1 VFSLTT
7 LSKYTIG
14 ENMNYPIW
22 NIVTSCIYKANK
34 SYGVRETGEVEVRI
48 GTGQSNSFEFVKH
61 YTTHRKLEDGT
72 REYRFYVDGKC
83 LKTAT
88 LNKGILTSTV
98 IKNQLG

>member
-1 VFSLTT
+1 
-7 LSKYTIG
+7 
-14 ENMNYPIW
+14 MNYPLW

-48 GTGQSNSFEFVKH
+48 GTSQSNSFEFVKH
-61 YTTHRKLEDGT
+61 YTTHRELDDGS

-88 LNKGILTSTV
+88 VNKGIMTGPT
-98 IKNQLG
+98 ITNNQLS

>member
-1 VFSLTT
+1 
-7 LSKYTIG
+7 
-14 ENMNYPIW
+14 MNYPIW

-48 GTGQSNSFEFVKH
+48 GTGAGNSFEFVKH
-61 YTTHRKLEDGT
+61 YTTHRKLDDGS

-88 LNKGILTSTV
+88 VNNSIMSKTI
-98 IKNQLG
+98 INNQLG

>member
-1 VFSLTT
+1 MFSLTT
-7 LSKYTIG
+7 LSKHTIG

-48 GTGQSNSFEFVKH
+48 GTGQNNSFEFVKH

-72 REYRFYVDGKC
+72 REYRFYVDDKC

>member
-1 VFSLTT
+1 
-7 LSKYTIG
+7 
-14 ENMNYPIW
+14 MNYPIW

-48 GTGQSNSFEFVKH
+48 GTGLNNSFEFVKH
-61 YTTHRKLEDGT
+61 YTTHRKLEDGS

-88 LNKGILTSTV
+88 VNNNQMIGPTIINT
-98 IKNQLG
+98 QLG

>member
-1 VFSLTT
+1 MFSLTT
-7 LSKYTIG
+7 LSKHTIG